1 MKSKSII
8 LTAML
13 TALPSALMAQQ
24 HIEKAFEALRVN
36 DYQEETM
43 SRHQVDKAQDTG
55 VMEGMSDEYEFK
67 ITKVNAASKQ
77 LISDIRNAFTKDREA
92 AYKVSSGTHGGAESY
107 TSLAV
112 GNNGGGI
119 AIGLMND
126 SKWMYACFLD
136 PADKEK
142 IHRYAYGFEW
152 VEQKDGTIIGRLVKT
167 YATTQKYRM
176 GRNKKMSSKISING
190 KEINVDGQSFSF
202 GSGFPFDGSSVFD
215 SDSLFFNRERSTES
229 WLSEFNTYKNHFL
242 KRPDGNTSSHYA
254 TYIYKLCKN
263 AGMLDADEKKMVA
276 QEIAKLKTSTKDE
289 FIKQL
294 FDMSI
299 KRLGN

>member
-24 HIEKAFEALRVN
+24 HIEKAFEALRVS

-43 SRHQVDKAQDTG
+43 SRHQVDKAQETG
-55 VMEGMSDEYEFK
+55 IMEGMSDEYEFK

-77 LISDIRNAFTKDREA
+77 LVSDIRNAFTKDRED
-92 AYKVSSGTHGGAESY
+92 AYKVSSGTHGGAEAY

-112 GNNGGGI
+112 NNNGGGI

-142 IHRYAYGFEW
+142 NHRYAYGFEW
-152 VEQKDGTIIGRLVKT
+152 VEQKDGTIIGRMVKT
-167 YATTQKYRM
+167 YATTQQYRM
-176 GRNKKMSSKISING
+176 GNRKISSRISING

-202 GSGFPFDGSSVFD
+202 SGFPFDDSSVFD
-215 SDSLFFNRERSTES
+215 TDSIFFNRERSSES
-229 WLSEFNTYKNHFL
+229 WLSEFNTYKNLFL
-242 KRPDGNTSSHYA
+242 KKPNGNASSHYA

-263 AGMLDADEKKMVA
+263 AKSLEKDEKTMVA
-276 QEIAKLKTSTKDE
+276 REIAKLKTSTNDE

-299 KRLGN
+299 KRLGK

>member
-24 HIEKAFEALRVN
+24 HIEKAFEALRVS

-43 SRHQVDKAQDTG
+43 SRHQVDKAQETG
-55 VMEGMSDEYEFK
+55 IMEGMSDEYEFK

-77 LISDIRNAFTKDREA
+77 LVSDIRNAFTKDRED
-92 AYKVSSGTHGGAESY
+92 AYKVSSGTHGGAEAY

-112 GNNGGGI
+112 GNNNGGGI

-142 IHRYAYGFEW
+142 NHRYAYGFEW
-152 VEQKDGTIIGRLVKT
+152 VEQKDGTIIGRMVKT
-167 YATTQKYRM
+167 YATTQQYRM
-176 GRNKKMSSKISING
+176 GNRKISSRISING

-202 GSGFPFDGSSVFD
+202 SGFPFDDSSVFD
-215 SDSLFFNRERSTES
+215 TDSIFFNRERSSES
-229 WLSEFNTYKNHFL
+229 WLSEFNTYKNLFL
-242 KRPDGNTSSHYA
+242 KKPNGNASSHYA

-263 AGMLDADEKKMVA
+263 AKSLEKDEKTMVA
-276 QEIAKLKTSTKDE
+276 REIAKLKTSTNDE

-299 KRLGN
+299 KRLGK